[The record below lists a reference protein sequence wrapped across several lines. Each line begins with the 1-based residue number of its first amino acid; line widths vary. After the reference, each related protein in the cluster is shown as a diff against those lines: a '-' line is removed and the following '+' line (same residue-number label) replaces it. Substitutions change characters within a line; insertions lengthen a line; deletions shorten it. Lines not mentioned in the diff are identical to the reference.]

1 MPPTDR
7 IRDHAGQ
14 GATTVAAHRARRRL
28 RADQARQLADLLR
41 RQLLTDGF
49 ENGTLPHESTLA
61 TDYRATRNTVREALD
76 LLRAEGLVERFP
88 GVGTVVVARKYP
100 HGLDHLMGLA
110 ETLREHGTVTN
121 EVRTMGPAPAPTPVA
136 DRLHLPPG
144 TDVLYIERLRRLNGL
159 PLSLDLTYIPL
170 ALGTLD
176 IGTALLGAD
185 LENTDVFRLL
195 ETITGRR
202 LGHAEI
208 TLEAVNA
215 DTHSAAVLEAP
226 RGSAVLMLERL
237 THLADGR
244 PVDLEFIRF
253 RGDRITMSACCTGR
267 SDPVATP

>member
-1 MPPTDR
+1 MPPSDR

-41 RQLLTDGF
+41 HQLLAGGF
-49 ENGTLPHESTLA
+49 PDGTLPHETALA
-61 TDYRATRNTVREALD
+61 TDYRATRNTVRQALD
-76 LLRAEGLVERFP
+76 LLRAEGLVDRLP

-100 HGLDHLMGLA
+100 HGLDRLMGLA
-110 ETLREHGTVTN
+110 ETLREHGRVTN
-121 EVRTMGPAPAPTPVA
+121 EVRTMGPAPAPAPVA
-136 DRLHLPPG
+136 ERLHVQPG
-144 TDVLYIERLRRLNGL
+144 TDVLYIERLRRLGGL
-159 PLSLDLTYIPL
+159 PLSLDLTYIP
-170 ALGTLD
+170 LD

-195 ETITGRR
+195 ETITGQR

-226 RGSAVLMLERL
+226 HGAAVLMLERL

-253 RGDRITMSACCTGR
+253 RGDRITMSGLLRRAL
-267 SDPVATP
+267 

>member
-1 MPPTDR
+1 MPSTDR

-14 GATTVAAHRARRRL
+14 GATTVAARARRRL

-41 RQLLTDGF
+41 HQLLTDGF
-49 ENGTLPHESTLA
+49 PDGTLPHETTLA
-61 TDYRATRNTVREALD
+61 VDYRASRNTVRQALD
-76 LLRAEGLVERFP
+76 LLRAEGLVERLP
-88 GVGTVVVARKYP
+88 GVGTVVVGHKYP
-100 HGLDHLMGLA
+100 HGLDRLMGLA

-121 EVRTMGPAPAPTPVA
+121 EVRTMGPAPAPHPVA
-136 DRLHLPPG
+136 RRLQVAPG

-159 PLSLDLTYIPL
+159 PLSLDLTYVP
-170 ALGTLD
+170 LD

-195 ETITGRR
+195 ETITGQG

-215 DTHSAAVLEAP
+215 DAHSAAVLEAP
-226 RGSAVLMLERL
+226 RGAAVLMLERL

-253 RGDRITMSACCTGR
+253 RGDRITMSGLLHR
-267 SDPVATP
+267 SL